1 MPESDQHS
9 ASITLPGRAD
19 ADRAVARA
27 RRLFGRTL
35 ACWAS
40 DMLALRRMGFNRPV
54 WPAPADGDDDAWQRA
69 A

>member
-1 MPESDQHS
+1 MHERGQHR
-9 ASITLPGRAD
+9 ARIDLPSRD
-19 ADRAVARA
+19 EADRAVARA

-40 DMLALRRMGFNRPV
+40 DMLVLRRAGFNRPA
-54 WPAPADGDDDAWQRA
+54 WPAPFRGDDSWSKA